1 MSICWL
7 KLYDTEM
14 VMAGRWGYGEQYCRK
29 NVKEYVKRIRKLK
42 PLKISFDNLHP
53 RCKFLG
59 VDCIHAR
66 SQEFRCDPDSKWL
79 SMCCR
84 WVSGPQPASVHD
96 ITILRGGKAG
106 KMNEWNRDALY
117 FNIPDGVKLVGD
129 SGYDGQRDKVTTTM
143 DAHAPDTKALFKRIK
158 SQLESCN
165 GRFKNFKV
173 IRESFRHGQG
183 TDDKLKRH
191 KYSFE
196 ACVVLVQYDIENG
209 HPLFEV

>member
-1 MSICWL
+1 ML
-7 KLYDTEM
+7 FM
-14 VMAGRWGYGEQYCRK
+14 
-29 NVKEYVKRIRKLK
+29 
-42 PLKISFDNLHP
+42 H
-53 RCKFLG
+53 
-59 VDCIHAR
+59 
-66 SQEFRCDPDSKWL
+66 
-79 SMCCR
+79 CR

-106 KMNEWNRDALY
+106 KMNEWDRNALY
-117 FNIPDGVKLVGD
+117 FHIPDGVKLVGD

-143 DAHAPDTKALFKRIK
+143 DAHSSTTKALFKRIK

-173 IRESFRHGQG
+173 VRESFRHGQS
-183 TDDKLKRH
+183 TDGKLKRH
-191 KYSFE
+191 KHSFV

>member
-165 GRFKNFKV
+165 GRFKTSKLCV
-173 IRESFRHGQG
+173 SPSAMAKGQM
-183 TDDKLKRH
+183 
-191 KYSFE
+191 
-196 ACVVLVQYDIENG
+196 IN
-209 HPLFEV
+209 